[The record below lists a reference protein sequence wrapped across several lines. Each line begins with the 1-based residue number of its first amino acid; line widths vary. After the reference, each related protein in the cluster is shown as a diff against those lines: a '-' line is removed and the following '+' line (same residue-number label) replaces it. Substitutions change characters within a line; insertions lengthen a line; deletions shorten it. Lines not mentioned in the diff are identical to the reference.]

1 VTSGE
6 SKTGNTG
13 GRLSKQ
19 LKGGKLRKVKILVVT
34 VVATLL
40 VASPA
45 FAQAFEAEVGFMTQT
60 TLHGSGFDLDVG
72 SIILRGED

>member
-1 VTSGE
+1 
-6 SKTGNTG
+6 
-13 GRLSKQ
+13 
-19 LKGGKLRKVKILVVT
+19 LRKVKILVVT

-45 FAQAFEAEVGFMTQT
+45 FAAAINAEVGFMTQT

-72 SIILRGED
+72 SIIPRGED